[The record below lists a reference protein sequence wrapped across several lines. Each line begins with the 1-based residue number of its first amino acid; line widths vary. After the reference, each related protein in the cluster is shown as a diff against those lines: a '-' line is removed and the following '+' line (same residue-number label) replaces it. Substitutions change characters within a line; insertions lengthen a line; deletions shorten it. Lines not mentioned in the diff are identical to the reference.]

1 MNMYKTIFAIDGIAQ
16 AYIGYTSGRLWKGW
30 ATPYFEVAEALE
42 IMEEYNKLNTKEPM
56 HYDERLDR
64 FVVIDSDGI
73 QYEPLES
80 WKGNNIKTDDG
91 IKHLYGIGAYC
102 WIWDA
107 VTDGDRRGFA
117 QQIEE
122 FIYFHDTYN
131 YWDEYD
137 LKRDEVVESIIKQ
150 FQDLNTFHK
159 AICIMRR
166 EDLKAEEILEALGKI
181 LTI

>member
-1 MNMYKTIFAIDGIAQ
+1 MKKTIFTIDGIAP
-16 AYIGYTSGRLWKGW
+16 AYIGYTSGALWNGW
-30 ATPYFEVAEALE
+30 ATPFFEINEALQV
-42 IMEEYNKLNTKEPM
+42 MEEYNKNTDSHMQYSEI
-56 HYDERLDR
+56 YDKFFINDPEGL
-64 FVVIDSDGI
+64 
-73 QYEPLES
+73 QYEPLEE
-80 WKGNNIKTDDG
+80 WKGKNIATKDG

-181 LTI
+181 LTL

>member
-1 MNMYKTIFAIDGIAQ
+1 MKKTIFTIDGLTPD
-16 AYIGYTSGRLWKGW
+16 YVGYTGGTLWNGW
-30 ATPYFEVAEALE
+30 ATPYFEVAEALQ
-42 IMEEYNKLNTKEPM
+42 IMVDYNASVENAM
-56 HYDERLDR
+56 WYDEVTDT
-64 FVVIDSDGI
+64 FYMDSCD
-73 QYEPLES
+73 ES
-80 WKGNNIKTDDG
+80 WKGQNLLTKDG

-107 VTDGDRRGFA
+107 VNDGDRRGFA

-137 LKRDEVVESIIKQ
+137 LKREEVVNSIAKQ

-166 EDLKAEEILEALGKI
+166 EDLSADEIFEQLGEILNV
-181 LTI
+181 